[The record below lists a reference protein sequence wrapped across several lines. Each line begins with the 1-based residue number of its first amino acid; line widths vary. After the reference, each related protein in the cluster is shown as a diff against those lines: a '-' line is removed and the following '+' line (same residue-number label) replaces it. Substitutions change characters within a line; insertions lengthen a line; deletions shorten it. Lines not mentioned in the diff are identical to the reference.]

1 MDKKPVPL
9 PAPQTESEPRICQ
22 HDRVICTIGS
32 QRFALDFYS
41 TVTELNPAA
50 APVLPF
56 ASEKSK
62 VPSNR
67 GRKP

>member
-9 PAPQTESEPRICQ
+9 PAARTKSEPHIRQ

-41 TVTELNPAA
+41 TVTELNPAPA
-50 APVLPF
+50 TVLPF
-56 ASEKSK
+56 ASKKSK
-62 VPSNR
+62 APSNR
-67 GRKP
+67 GTKP

>member
-9 PAPQTESEPRICQ
+9 ARPRTKSEPRISQ

-41 TVTELNPAA
+41 TVTELNPAPA
-50 APVLPF
+50 AVLPF
-56 ASEKSK
+56 ASEKGK